1 MASRW
6 NTVGGRLLSA
16 LPTDGARPCAG
27 QQPAVRLLAGR
38 RPPAIPT
45 RRRAYC
51 PMVQVI
57 CAQGLAE
64 WRHDA
69 WAITAHRRAC
79 ALLLQLEAEPHGRR
93 AASSG
98 ACRRRAAARATTAG
112 RTPTRGSA
120 AGGAPAARR
129 GSSRAACPARL
140 LPPRK
145 ARG

>member
-38 RPPAIPT
+38 PPAGHSDP
-45 RRRAYC
+45 AGGHVA
-51 PMVQVI
+51 PWSKMI
-57 CAQGLAE
+57 CAQRLAE

-98 ACRRRAAARATTAG
+98 ACRRRAAARTTTAG
-112 RTPTRGSA
+112 RRT
-120 AGGAPAARR
+120 
-129 GSSRAACPARL
+129 
-140 LPPRK
+140 
-145 ARG
+145 